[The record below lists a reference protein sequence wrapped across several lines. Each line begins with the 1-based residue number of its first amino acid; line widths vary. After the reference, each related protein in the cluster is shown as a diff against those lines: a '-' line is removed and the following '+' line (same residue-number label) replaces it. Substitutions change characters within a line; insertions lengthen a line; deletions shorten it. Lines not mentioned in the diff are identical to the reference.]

1 MPIALAP
8 LPYPLDA
15 LEPVISAETLAI
27 HHGRHHR
34 GYVDRLNAAIRG
46 SELEQTPLEQIVRRS
61 ARGRTTARRL
71 AIFQSA
77 AQAWNHQFF
86 WESLRPP
93 GGAGPGPELA
103 RRIARDFRSHEAF
116 AMAFK
121 AAATNHFG
129 SGWAW
134 LTIDAGKLR
143 ITTTMNA
150 DTPLAHGRSAL
161 LAIDV
166 WEHAYYLDHHNRR
179 ADYVAGVVDRLL
191 DWDFAER
198 NLHRAEAE
206 HPAQP
211 VSREVAHAW

>member
-1 MPIALAP
+1 MPIALAS
-8 LPYPLDA
+8 LPYPHDA

-34 GYVDRLNAAIRG
+34 GYVDRLNAATRG
-46 SELEQTPLEQIVRRS
+46 TEIEETPLDQIVRRS

-71 AIFQSA
+71 AIFQNA

-93 GGAGPGPELA
+93 GGPGPGAELA
-103 RRIARDFRSHEAF
+103 QRIARDFRSHEAF
-116 AMAFK
+116 AMALK

-134 LTIDAGKLR
+134 LVHDTGKLR

-150 DTPLAHGRSAL
+150 DTPIAHGRAPL

-166 WEHAYYLDHHNRR
+166 WEHAYYLDHHHRR
-179 ADYVAGVVDRLL
+179 GDYVAGVVDQLL

-198 NLHRAEAE
+198 NLRRLEGE
-206 HPAQP
+206 YPAHP